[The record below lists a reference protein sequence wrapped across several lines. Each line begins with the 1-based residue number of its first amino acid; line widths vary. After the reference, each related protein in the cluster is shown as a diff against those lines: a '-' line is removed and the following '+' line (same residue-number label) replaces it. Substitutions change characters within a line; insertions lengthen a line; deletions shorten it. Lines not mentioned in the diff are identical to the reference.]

1 MIVLLKVLISLLNAY
16 EGSHFYRHGINVTL
30 KPTRS
35 GRMIFQVQSGPHL
48 MITPVTRPSR
58 YHDYLCVAETTSC
71 VNALFF
77 VSLKRPQSSYY

>member
-48 MITPVTRPSR
+48 MITPVT
-58 YHDYLCVAETTSC
+58 
-71 VNALFF
+71 
-77 VSLKRPQSSYY
+77 